1 YEAGKKLLGEL
12 GYIEIGMDHFSLKTD
27 SLYKA
32 MKNKTLHRNFM
43 GYSASKTQLMVGLGM
58 SSISDSWHSFAQNV
72 KTIEEYTE
80 LVNKGLIPIF
90 KGHLL
95 TPEDLIIRKHILNI
109 MCNFETSWESDDTK
123 FPELEECL
131 SRLDEMVEDGLVE
144 ISETG
149 LRLPEEARP
158 FVRNVC
164 MAFDLKLIHNQP
176 KTRIFSMTI

>member
-1 YEAGKKLLGEL
+1 
-12 GYIEIGMDHFSLKTD
+12 
-27 SLYKA
+27 
-32 MKNKTLHRNFM
+32 
-43 GYSASKTQLMVGLGM
+43 
-58 SSISDSWHSFAQNV
+58 
-72 KTIEEYTE
+72 
-80 LVNKGLIPIF
+80 
-90 KGHLL
+90 
-95 TPEDLIIRKHILNI
+95 
-109 MCNFETSWESDDTK
+109 MCNFETSWESDDMK

-164 MAFDLKLIHNQP
+164 MCFDLKLIHNQP